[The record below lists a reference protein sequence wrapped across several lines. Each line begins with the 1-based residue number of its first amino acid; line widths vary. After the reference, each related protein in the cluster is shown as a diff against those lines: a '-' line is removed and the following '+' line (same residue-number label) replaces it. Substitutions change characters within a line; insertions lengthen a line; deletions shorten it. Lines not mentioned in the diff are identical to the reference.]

1 MREKLNS
8 NPLVQVAIVGVLL
21 VATGFFVMS
30 SMGRGG
36 QEESESSTATS
47 STTTTAATSGAATSG
62 AATSGVAASSA
73 AAPGVALSLVNGA
86 SDAPSPP
93 RPVVDAWKANKTLVL
108 LFVHNGGIDDHLVAD
123 AVRRIR
129 SLPGAAVF
137 VVPARK
143 ISRYAAITE
152 GVGLERVPALV
163 VVRPKH
169 LGQSM
174 PTASLSYG
182 FQSSENIVQAVVDA
196 GYKGR
201 TLHYHP

>member
-8 NPLVQVAIVGVLL
+8 NPLIQVAIIGVLL
-21 VATGFFVMS
+21 VATGFFVLS

-36 QEESESSTATS
+36 KEESESSATAS
-47 STTTTAATSGAATSG
+47 PATTTTAATSGAAT
-62 AATSGVAASSA
+62 
-73 AAPGVALSLVNGA
+73 PGVALSLVNSA
-86 SDAPSPP
+86 SAASSPP
-93 RPVVDAWKANKTLVL
+93 RPVVEAWKANKTLVL
-108 LFVHNGGIDDHLVAD
+108 LFVHNGGIDDRLVAD
-123 AVRRIR
+123 AVHRIR
-129 SLPGAAVF
+129 SLPNAAVF

-182 FQSSENIVQAVVDA
+182 FQSPQSIAQAAVDA

-201 TLHYHP
+201 TLDYHP